1 MLIFLYHAV
10 RTCFVNSFERA
21 NQYLNADSSIVPCLD
36 VEYPIKGQQVITVP
50 GKLRETAFE
59 VLFPHDS
66 ERAGLPYAI
75 LDSILKCPLDMRRK
89 LADNLLF
96 VGGTSMT
103 LGLLSRIK
111 AELFALLKTPLY
123 KDKLFLDS
131 IKFHMAPG
139 KPNFTTWL
147 GGKNIQKIFL

>member
-1 MLIFLYHAV
+1 M
-10 RTCFVNSFERA
+10 
-21 NQYLNADSSIVPCLD
+21 NADSSIVPCPD
-36 VEYPIKGQQVITVP
+36 VEYPVKGQQVITVP

-75 LDSILKCPLDMRRK
+75 LDSILKCPLDMRRM
-89 LADNLLF
+89 LADNLLL
-96 VGGTSMT
+96 VGGTSMAM
-103 LGLLSRIK
+103 GLLARLK

-123 KDKLFLDS
+123 KDKLFIDS

-147 GGKNIQKIFL
+147 GGEYIHNKYIYI